1 MWRFWFLALTSQL
14 TVAKRLALSAN
25 DKEWK
30 FSFLYLSSLI
40 LNKPSLKF
48 PYLSCGIQLC
58 WPARLKK
65 ITKFELNNIWKSETP
80 APVVLYLSSSFQAS
94 FIPAELWKEN
104 FPLLPFNYPK
114 KIKISFLKSRPQ
126 ANSTLFWYC
135 KLISTQ
141 KYISFGNK
149 SFSQFPLE
157 PFANVA
163 CNCFEKLR
171 YKIEMVD
178 SFVSI
183 TLSKWCNIL
192 LLIFT
197 LKGY

>member
-104 FPLLPFNYPK
+104 FPLLPFNYAK
-114 KIKISFLKSRPQ
+114 KIKISFLNPARKPIPPCFGI
-126 ANSTLFWYC
+126 ANLFQLKNILVLETSHSLNFLLSHLPMW
-135 KLISTQ
+135 LVTVL
-141 KYISFGNK
+141 K
-149 SFSQFPLE
+149 SF
-157 PFANVA
+157 AI
-163 CNCFEKLR
+163 K
-171 YKIEMVD
+171 
-178 SFVSI
+178 
-183 TLSKWCNIL
+183 SKWSIHLYPSLYPNDA
-192 LLIFT
+192 IFCS
-197 LKGY
+197 LFSR